1 MIKVITH
8 NQTSVVLKKSLGKEK
23 KKNKIKSITRKII
36 RKGKKKFSLANHD
49 KD

>member
-23 KKNKIKSITRKII
+23 KRIKLSQSP
-36 RKGKKKFSLANHD
+36 GKS
-49 KD
+49 